1 MTPQL
6 IKKAFLV
13 LTALL
18 ATLILVNVF
27 VFMPQLRRE
36 PVQPLVPDSED
47 QPGSIAKDNIMAV
60 DTLKAIK
67 EGKTADDRYAL
78 YTEEEFSRN
87 PFFWPQEKAVPQK
100 QIKKGKPEP
109 KKPQLSMV
117 IIGEHQK
124 QALLDDVFV
133 TEGSNFHGYRVKRIA
148 NRELVLEGDL
158 GEIRITLA
166 SGRKDDR
173 TKTETAEIGIIE
185 R

>member
-6 IKKAFLV
+6 IKKALLV
-13 LTALL
+13 LAALL
-18 ATLILVNVF
+18 AILILVNVF

-36 PVQPLVPDSED
+36 PVQPLVSDSED
-47 QPGSIAKDNIMAV
+47 QPGSIEKDNIMAV

-78 YTEEEFSRN
+78 YTEEKYSRN
-87 PFFWPQEKAVPQK
+87 PFFWPQEKAVSQK
-100 QIKKGKPEP
+100 RIKKRKPEP

-133 TEGSNFHGYRVKRIA
+133 TEGGTFHGYRVKRIA
-148 NRELVLEGDL
+148 NREVVLEGDL
-158 GEIRITLA
+158 GEIHITLA
-166 SGRKDDR
+166 SGGKDNR
-173 TKTETAEIGIIE
+173 TKPETAEIGIIE